1 MGNASM
7 GAMAAPWLVHQC
19 LEESARRF
27 PGKTALVCGERR
39 FTYAEIE
46 ASAAR
51 FARRLAELGVK
62 RQDRVA
68 IFLEN
73 SPEAVIALYGILKAR
88 AVFVMLSPTLKPKKL
103 GYILRDAGAVAL
115 ITQPSKQAVVHE
127 ALEGLEGPKH
137 IVWVPAPPKP
147 HPGAGA
153 TGRQEHEWESLTAG
167 DAGGP
172 MPSAHPLPP
181 PSTGIDLDLATIIY
195 TSGSTG
201 EPKGVM
207 STHANVLAAVRSI
220 TSYLQN
226 DERDILLVALPLSFD
241 YGLYQVLMAFF
252 FGGTVVLEKSFLF
265 PVKVL
270 EKAAS
275 ERVTGFP
282 LVPTMAALLL
292 QLDDLSRFDLSSL
305 RYFSNTAAALPVAYI
320 RRLRELFPRVTIYS
334 MYGLTECKRVS
345 YLPPEELDRRPE
357 SVGIPIPNEEV
368 LIVDDAGNEV
378 PPGVVGELV
387 VRGSNVMPGYW
398 NAPEE
403 TARRFRPGR
412 YPGERLLYTGDLFR
426 RDEEGFL
433 YFVARKDDLIK
444 TRGERVS
451 PREVENALCDM
462 EGVSEAAVIAVPDEI
477 LGSAIKAFVVPKPGV
492 SLAEKDLF
500 RHCKRMLEEF
510 AIPKYFEIREA
521 LPRNSSGKIDKL
533 ALKSETAR
541 S

>member
-1 MGNASM
+1 MGT
-7 GAMAAPWLVHQC
+7 GAAPWLVHHF
-19 LEESARRF
+19 LEASARRI

-46 ASAAR
+46 ACAAR
-51 FARRLAELGVK
+51 LARRLAGLGVR

-68 IFLEN
+68 ILLDN
-73 SPEAVIALYGILKAR
+73 SAEAVVALFGILKAR

-103 GYILRDAGAVAL
+103 RYILCDSGAVAL
-115 ITQPSKQAVVHE
+115 ITQPSKQAVVQE
-127 ALEGLEGPKH
+127 ALEGLEVPKH
-137 IVWVPAPPKP
+137 LVWVPAPPQARAES
-147 HPGAGA
+147 GEAGP
-153 TGRQEHEWESLTAG
+153 REHGWESLIA
-167 DAGGP
+167 DEAGGP
-172 MPSAHPLPP
+172 MPAAPSRGPL
-181 PSTGIDLDLATIIY
+181 SSGIDLDLATIIY

-220 TSYLQN
+220 TSYLEN
-226 DERDILLVALPLSFD
+226 DERDTLLVALPLSFD

-270 EKAAS
+270 EKAAA

-292 QLDDLSRFDLSSL
+292 QLGDLSRFDLSSL

-320 RRLRELFPRVTIYS
+320 RRLRELFPWVTIYS

-345 YLPPEELDRRPE
+345 FLPPEQLDRRPD

-368 LIVDDAGNEV
+368 LVVDDEGNEV

-403 TARRFRPGR
+403 SARRFRPGR

-426 RDEEGFL
+426 RDEEGYL
-433 YFVARKDDLIK
+433 YFVARRDDLIK

-451 PREVENALCDM
+451 PREVENALCEM
-462 EGVSEAAVIAVPDEI
+462 EAVVEAAVIAVPDEI
-477 LGSAIKAFVVPKPGV
+477 LGSAIKAFVVPKAGV
-492 SLAEKDLF
+492 SLTEKDLF

-521 LPRNSSGKIDKL
+521 LPRNPSGKIDKL
-533 ALKSETAR
+533 ALKAETAR

>member
-1 MGNASM
+1 MGEAM
-7 GAMAAPWLVHQC
+7 LGAPAAPWLVHHF
-19 LEESARRF
+19 LEESTRRF
-27 PGKTALVCGERR
+27 PGKTALVFGERR
-39 FTYAEIE
+39 LTYAEIE
-46 ASAAR
+46 ASASR
-51 FARRLAELGVK
+51 LDRRLSELGVR

-68 IFLEN
+68 IFLDN
-73 SPEAVIALYGILKAR
+73 SPEAVIALFGILKAR

-103 GYILRDAGAVAL
+103 GYILRDAGAVVL
-115 ITQPSKQAVVHE
+115 ITQPSKQPVVEE
-127 ALEGLEGPKH
+127 ALEGLEGLQH
-137 IVWVPAPPKP
+137 IVWVPAPPTP
-147 HPGAGA
+147 RPDSRADRRRAHG
-153 TGRQEHEWESLTAG
+153 WESLLAEE
-167 DAGGP
+167 AGGP
-172 MPSAHPLPP
+172 MPDAQAKPLRSA
-181 PSTGIDLDLATIIY
+181 GIDLDLATIIY

-220 TSYLQN
+220 TTYLEN

-270 EKAAS
+270 EKAAA

-320 RRLRELFPRVTIYS
+320 RKLRDLFPRVTIYS

-345 YLPPEELDRRPE
+345 YLPPEELDRRPG

-368 LIVDDAGNEV
+368 LIVDEEGNEV

-403 TARRFRPGR
+403 SARRFRPGR

-426 RDEEGFL
+426 RDEEGYL

-451 PREVENALCDM
+451 PREVENALCEM
-462 EGVSEAAVIAVPDEI
+462 EGVVEAAVIAVPDEI
-477 LGSAIKAFVVPKPGV
+477 LGSAIKAFVVPQAGK

-533 ALKSETAR
+533 ALKAETTR

>member
-1 MGNASM
+1 MG
-7 GAMAAPWLVHQC
+7 APWLVHHF
-19 LEESARRF
+19 LEDAARRH
-27 PGKTALVCGERR
+27 PGKTALVCDDRR
-39 FTYAEIE
+39 LTYAEIE
-46 ASAAR
+46 EAAAR
-51 FARRLAELGVK
+51 LARRLAELGVR

-68 IFLEN
+68 IFLDN
-73 SPEAVIALYGILKAR
+73 CPEAVIALFGVLKAK

-103 GYILRDAGAVAL
+103 NYILRDAGAVAL
-115 ITQPSKQAVVHE
+115 ITQPSKRAVVE
-127 ALEGLEGPKH
+127 QALEGLETRGH
-137 IVWVPAPPKP
+137 LLWVPAPAQEPI
-147 HPGAGA
+147 ASA
-153 TGRQEHEWESLTAG
+153 TPWETHSWQELVSEESGR
-167 DAGGP
+167 
-172 MPSAHPLPP
+172 PSPEAFRAPAR
-181 PSTGIDLDLATIIY
+181 SQGIDLDLATIIY

-220 TSYLQN
+220 TGYLQN
-226 DERDILLVALPLSFD
+226 DERDVLLAALPLSFD

-270 EKAAS
+270 EKAAA

-292 QLDDLSRFDLSSL
+292 QLGDLTRFDLSSL
-305 RYFSNTAAALPVAYI
+305 RYFTNTAAALPVAYI
-320 RRLRELFPRVTIYS
+320 RKLRELFPQVTIYS

-345 YLPPEELDRRPE
+345 FLPPEELDRRPD

-368 LIVDDAGNEV
+368 MVVDEAGNEV
-378 PPGVVGELV
+378 APGVVGELV

-426 RDEEGFL
+426 RDEEGYL

-451 PREVENALCDM
+451 PREVENALCEL
-462 EGVSEAAVIAVPDEI
+462 EGVAEAAVIAVPDEI
-477 LGSAIKAFVVPKPGV
+477 LGSAIQAFVVPKADAN
-492 SLAEKDLF
+492 LTEKDLF

-510 AIPKYFEIREA
+510 AIPKYFVIREA
-521 LPRNSSGKIDKL
+521 LPRNASGKIDKL
-533 ALKSETAR
+533 ALKAETGR